1 MLALANTQK
10 VLGSILST
18 GLLRPDKSRLATVQ
32 RGSSSQEVIVVLLVC
47 IIGRLGLQYGA
58 MCLAVP
64 VKIVSID
71 GDEAE
76 TEIAGVRRRASI
88 ALTPEARVG
97 DYVLL
102 HTGYAIG
109 VVDEVEAEE
118 TLKLLE
124 EIASLSEVH

>member
-1 MLALANTQK
+1 
-10 VLGSILST
+10 
-18 GLLRPDKSRLATVQ
+18 
-32 RGSSSQEVIVVLLVC
+32 
-47 IIGRLGLQYGA
+47 

-64 VKIVSID
+64 VKIVSVDRD
-71 GDEAE
+71 GAE
-76 TEIAGVRRRASI
+76 TEIGGVRRRISI
-88 ALTPEARVG
+88 TFTPEAKVG

-109 VVDEVEAEE
+109 IIDQAEAEE

>member
-1 MLALANTQK
+1 
-10 VLGSILST
+10 
-18 GLLRPDKSRLATVQ
+18 
-32 RGSSSQEVIVVLLVC
+32 
-47 IIGRLGLQYGA
+47 

-64 VKIVSID
+64 VRIVSID

-76 TEIAGVRRRASI
+76 TEVGGVRRRVSI
-88 ALTPEARVG
+88 ALTPQAKVG

-109 VVDEVEAEE
+109 VVDEAEAEE

-124 EIASLSEVH
+124 EIINLSEVH

>member
-1 MLALANTQK
+1 MYYE
-10 VLGSILST
+10 
-18 GLLRPDKSRLATVQ
+18 RPWAK
-32 RGSSSQEVIVVLLVC
+32 IP
-47 IIGRLGLQYGA
+47 GA

-64 VKIVSID
+64 VKIVSIN

-76 TEIAGVRRRASI
+76 TEIGGVRRRISI
-88 ALTPEARVG
+88 VFTPEAKVG

-109 VVDEVEAEE
+109 VVDEAEAQE

-124 EIASLSEVH
+124 EMASLSEVH

>member
-1 MLALANTQK
+1 
-10 VLGSILST
+10 
-18 GLLRPDKSRLATVQ
+18 
-32 RGSSSQEVIVVLLVC
+32 
-47 IIGRLGLQYGA
+47 

-64 VKIVSID
+64 VRIVAID

-76 TEIAGVRRRASI
+76 TEIGGVRRRISI
-88 ALTPEARVG
+88 VFTPQAKVG

-109 VVDEVEAEE
+109 IVDEAEAQE

-124 EIASLSEVH
+124 EMASLTL

>member
-1 MLALANTQK
+1 
-10 VLGSILST
+10 
-18 GLLRPDKSRLATVQ
+18 
-32 RGSSSQEVIVVLLVC
+32 
-47 IIGRLGLQYGA
+47 

-71 GDEAE
+71 RDEAE
-76 TEIAGVRRRASI
+76 TEIAGVRRRVSI
-88 ALTPEARVG
+88 ALTPEAKIG

-102 HTGYAIG
+102 HTGYAIS
-109 VVDEVEAEE
+109 VMDEAEAEE